1 MEIQVSKLREILS
14 LLKPVVPRK
23 SSLPMV
29 TYVLLQDG
37 KAVATNLE
45 QYVVIEADEV
55 EGQTLMPLTEV
66 SELLRRVP
74 GNASLTIQA
83 QGKSVS
89 LRWSG
94 GKSEYAVPEAAE
106 FPSLPALSPIVSHRI
121 SGAQLVP
128 ALTSVLPFCSPDSSR
143 PVLTGVSL
151 FPGECLQMAA
161 ADGFWMG
168 LRNLPVGFPPIEG
181 ARALVIPSK
190 AVEILQHLWQ
200 KGPPPPMAE
209 GDNVGLL
216 ATKGKLLIEVGWN
229 NSAQSLMR
237 LGFGFI
243 TLYTLLIE
251 GNPPNFQMLVPAE
264 IKHTVEFYAPEM
276 EGAAQL
282 VGNIAAQGNGTV
294 RLAWDSET
302 MKLSAISDELGSIE
316 VEVAV
321 RTSDGASRIALNIKY
336 LLDYLKG
343 RQGMVIMQT
352 RDEKSP
358 IVFRHSSSPLVLVM
372 PMFVQWPGETHYQRV
387 EEKVENAEST
397 AAPWDA
403 AGTEA
408 EPETGKY
415 VDFPEYEDEGGCDDG
430 ADDEVMD
437 EAEVVKAVEQA
448 SG

>member
-23 SSLPMV
+23 SSLPV
-29 TYVLLQDG
+29 LTYVLLQDG

-45 QYVVIEADEV
+45 QYVVIEAAEV
-55 EGQTLMPLTEV
+55 EGQTLMPLKEV

-74 GNASLTIQA
+74 GNASLSIRA

-89 LRWSG
+89 LKWSG
-94 GKSEYAVPEAAE
+94 GKSEYTVPQAVDY
-106 FPSLPALSPIVSHRI
+106 PSLPTLSPILSHSI

-128 ALTSVLPFCSPDSSR
+128 ALTSVLAFCSPDSSR

-151 FPGECLQMAA
+151 FPGEHLQVAA
-161 ADGFWMG
+161 ADGYWMG

-200 KGPPPPMAE
+200 KGPPPPMSE
-209 GDNVGLL
+209 GDLVDFI

-229 NSAQSLMR
+229 NSANSMMR
-237 LGFGFI
+237 LGFGVI
-243 TLYTLLIE
+243 SLYTLLIE
-251 GNPPNFQMLVPAE
+251 GNPPNFQMLVPEEA
-264 IKHTVEFYAPEM
+264 KHTVEFYAPEM
-276 EGAAQL
+276 ESAAQL
-282 VGNIAAQGNGTV
+282 VSNIAAQGNGTV

-302 MKLSAISDELGSIE
+302 MKLSAISDEMGSIE
-316 VEVAV
+316 VEVPV
-321 RTSDGASRIALNIKY
+321 RTSDGAGRIALNIRY

-343 RQGMVIMQT
+343 RQGMITMQT

-358 IVFRHSSSPLVLVM
+358 IVFRHGSSPLVLVM
-372 PMFVQWPGETHYQRV
+372 PMFVEWPGERRTPKAEAKVEDDEPV
-387 EEKVENAEST
+387 EE
-397 AAPWDA
+397 
-403 AGTEA
+403 TETDQ
-408 EPETGKY
+408 EEYGDY
-415 VDFPEYEDEGGCDDG
+415 SEYEDEERYHDE
-430 ADDEVMD
+430 AMEQAEVM
-437 EAEVVKAVEQA
+437 ETAEQA